1 MIISFLLDGLISY
14 YFDIMPFFT
23 LTMLTFKTFETKN
36 IVKISIIFGFL
47 YDIVYTNTLFLN
59 AFLFFLL
66 TNLILYLNKNKKT
79 NFLSI
84 LVYNTLIIT
93 IYVLI
98 NYFLLIIFRYI
109 SFNLLYLLSKLILSI
124 IINDIYLFMVYFI
137 RKKHNI

>member
-84 LVYNTLIIT
+84 LIYNTLIIT

>member
-79 NFLSI
+79 NSLSI
-84 LVYNTLIIT
+84 LIYNTLIIT